1 MPINQYTKQI
11 NELYDIFKNNKKI
24 SIDSRTIKKNEIFWA
39 LKGENFDGNK
49 FVNDAIKSGAQI
61 AVTSDFKYIKTEKC
75 LYVPDTLKLLQKFAN
90 YHRRKLNI
98 PIIAVTGTNG
108 KTTTK
113 ELITA
118 VLKKKYNVGSTKGNF
133 NNHIGAPLT
142 LLSFGEEI
150 NIGVVEI
157 GANHPDEIRELCEI
171 VEPNFGI
178 ITNISK
184 AHLEGFGSLE
194 TIIKTKNELYQA
206 IRKENGVVFF

>member
-1 MPINQYTKQI
+1 M
-11 NELYDIFKNNKKI
+11 
-24 SIDSRTIKKNEIFWA
+24 
-39 LKGENFDGNK
+39 
-49 FVNDAIKSGAQI
+49 
-61 AVTSDFKYIKTEKC
+61 
-75 LYVPDTLKLLQKFAN
+75 
-90 YHRRKLNI
+90 
-98 PIIAVTGTNG
+98 
-108 KTTTK
+108 
-113 ELITA
+113 
-118 VLKKKYNVGSTKGNF
+118 KKKYNVGSTKGNF

-206 IRKENGVVFF
+206 IRKENGVVFINKKITFDLGKVFQAGQTRELIIIINF